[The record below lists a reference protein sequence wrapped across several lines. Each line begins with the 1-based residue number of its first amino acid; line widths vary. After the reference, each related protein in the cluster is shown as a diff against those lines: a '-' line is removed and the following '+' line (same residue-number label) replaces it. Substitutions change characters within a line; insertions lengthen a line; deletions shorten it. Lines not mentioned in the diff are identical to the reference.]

1 MKRLALLITLALGA
15 LFALAGPAFA
25 HVTIGATDAAP
36 GGYTVATFRVPTES
50 DTASTTKLVVSVPPL
65 GSVSVQPTPGWTVAT
80 KTTKL
85 TTPIKTD
92 DGEQTEA
99 ISQITWTTQP
109 GAAIKP
115 GEFQQFNVSIGPL
128 PDKASLSFPAIQ
140 TYSDGTVVKWIEQAA
155 PGSKTE
161 PEHPSPTLK
170 ITAAAATTATPQA
183 QTSTV
188 KTEKSSETAPTV
200 LAIIALVI
208 SAAALGF
215 AFVSRERNRA

>member
-1 MKRLALLITLALGA
+1 MKRLALLVTLALGA

-65 GSVSVQPTPGWTVAT
+65 GSVAVQPTPGWTAAS
-80 KTTKL
+80 KTAKL
-85 TTPIKTD
+85 ATPIKTD

-99 ISQITWTTQP
+99 ISQITWTAQAD
-109 GAAIKP
+109 AAIKP

-128 PDKASLSFPAIQ
+128 PNKAALSFPAIQ
-140 TYSDGTVVKWIEQAA
+140 YYSDGTVVRWIEQAA
-155 PGSKTE
+155 PGSKSE
-161 PEHPSPTLK
+161 PDHPAPTLK
-170 ITAAAATTATPQA
+170 IAAAATTQS

-188 KTEKSSETAPTV
+188 KTDSGSDTAPTV
-200 LAIIALVI
+200 LAIISLVI
-208 SAAALGF
+208 AAAALGF
-215 AFVSRERNRA
+215 AFVSRERGRA